1 MILYLYLLR
10 RSCDEKKHHE
20 IQVFNFFFSSLMR
33 GLGRHWGE
41 ISSSSW
47 GKETG
52 EDVDGDG
59 EDVDVNGED
68 VDVDGEDV
76 DGDGEDVDSDGED
89 VDGDGEDVDGDD
101 ANLGS
106 RVLAEA
112 LGCP

>member
-1 MILYLYLLR
+1 MVVKNALKIFP
-10 RSCDEKKHHE
+10 EKRATTS
-20 IQVFNFFFSSLMR
+20 IADYR
-33 GLGRHWGE
+33 G
-41 ISSSSW
+41 
-47 GKETG
+47 GK

-68 VDVDGEDV
+68 LDGEEVDADGNDV
-76 DGDGEDVDSDGED
+76 DGDGEE
-89 VDGDGEDVDGDD
+89 VDGDD